1 SSVAITLRLPHEV
14 VTLLGLPAA
23 LAFGHLR
30 YGDNVCGGA
39 EPEHDRTTGT
49 HERQAP
55 LDRGRRPCERL
66 RERHTVHIRLLLLGA
81 TPDHARIR
89 PLVGCGLSCSH
100 RRGRLRLRLRLALG
114 GLPPPAAPFGL
125 RPRAPFRV
133 P

>member
-30 YGDNVCGGA
+30 YGDNVCGRT

-81 TPDHARIR
+81 TPDDTRVRRR
-89 PLVGCGLSCSH
+89 PSLEEVALAP
-100 RRGRLRLRLRLALG
+100 LRLEQGHPALRQRNG
-114 GLPPPAAPFGL
+114 E
-125 RPRAPFRV
+125 RY
-133 P
+133 

>member
-30 YGDNVCGGA
+30 YGDNVRGRA
-39 EPEHDRTTGT
+39 EPEQDRTTGT

-66 RERHTVHIRLLLLGA
+66 RERHTVHIRLVLLGA
-81 TPDHARIR
+81 TPDDTRARQR
-89 PLVGCGLSCSH
+89 PALAEAQLAP
-100 RRGRLRLRLRLALG
+100 LRLRQG
-114 GLPPPAAPFGL
+114 PPRRRTPTAE
-125 RPRAPFRV
+125 
-133 P
+133 